1 MTPSKNILFPQVCQ
15 LYYWSRAVK
24 WHWSSLTLKTSKYQL
39 NMDHVKKIFFP
50 ILTIPIK
57 TSCKKRKKLNKF
69 NQEKDSF
76 AWISY
81 IFIACSR
88 TKGFPNP
95 HAILSPNL
103 NLNTR
108 QLSQTNYS
116 TGRNLKAPK
125 PLTYSAQLSNSQY
138 LSYQIT
144 DSKTEPVPSALVISH
159 VHNQLWVQLLENFE
173 F

>member
-1 MTPSKNILFPQVCQ
+1 MPTVLLKQGCEVTLELTATEDFQISVK
-15 LYYWSRAVK
+15 YGSRQK
-24 WHWSSLTLKTSKYQL
+24 
-39 NMDHVKKIFFP
+39 DFFFFP
-50 ILTIPIK
+50 FLQSQSKPVA
-57 TSCKKRKKLNKF
+57 KKRKKLNKF